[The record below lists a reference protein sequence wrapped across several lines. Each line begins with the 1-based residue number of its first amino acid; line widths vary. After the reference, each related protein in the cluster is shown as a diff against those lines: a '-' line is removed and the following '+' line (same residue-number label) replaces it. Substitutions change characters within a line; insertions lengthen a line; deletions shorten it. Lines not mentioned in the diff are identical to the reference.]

1 MVAQRNRCGDNFDN
15 FALQNTGLFWKVRHA
30 SLDEIKHINNKDDDF
45 IKIDAVL
52 PKKDRKAHAKCPR
65 VLFLPKK
72 KKKGAYP
79 HSSGNISWT
88 CHRLQLQAAAAA
100 AAAPFR

>member
-45 IKIDAVL
+45 IKINAVL
-52 PKKDRKAHAKCPR
+52 PKKRQKGACQVSTSA
-65 VLFLPKK
+65 VSTQK